1 MMPILWSGWSRGSGH
16 DGPDSSEPS
25 SHLALEEVE
34 TGVRAHILPSALLEA
49 VPDQI
54 FLWDAQGRCLECR
67 ADWQG
72 RLPQP
77 PEELVHAPLEA
88 IFPEPAS
95 WKLRR
100 ALERALATGERQVIQ
115 YQMGQN
121 DGHTQVYEG
130 HLVAY
135 SEEIVILVAKDIT
148 EQHRVQERLA
158 LQHSYLRHV
167 LDTVPHPIFIKDP
180 EGRYRFANQALA
192 ELYGLRP
199 GQIIGKRDED
209 LRFSPADAARYR
221 EADRRVLETGQEVTM
236 EADPATDPE
245 GNRRWF
251 YAIKRP
257 IYSSLDGQQEV
268 LTVAIEVTQR
278 VETEQ
283 RLNLLATALDAAAN
297 AIVITDRKGTI
308 QWVNPAFQDLTGY
321 TPQEAV
327 GQNPRILRSGVHSRP
342 FYRKLWSTIASGRV
356 WRGEIINRR
365 KDGELYIEEMTITP
379 VTDERGKVTH
389 FIAVKQDVTER
400 RRAAERMAQQAREL
414 ATQVAVARALQA
426 AEDLEGLLQEVVG
439 AMAGDR
445 VLPFQPRA
453 LLYLEPHGGSP
464 SPEGDPGQ
472 RHLAAWAG
480 SFSAAF
486 LAARGQA
493 PPVNRIHAELACTD
507 SLCLLAGADE
517 MHTHGHLT
525 VPLQAGG
532 AFLGH
537 LVLFVDDMI
546 AWDIRLTRL
555 FEVLGNQIGLAVDRI
570 QRAEELRQAK
580 LAAETANQAKSEFL
594 ANMSHEIR
602 TPMNAVIGMTNLL
615 LDTSLTPEQQE
626 FVETI
631 RVSGEALL
639 ALINDIL
646 DFSKIEAGCME
657 LEEHPFDIQEC
668 VEEVMDL
675 MAPKAAEKGLELAY
689 SVEPDV
695 ARTVMGDVTRLRQIL
710 VNLVG
715 NAIKFTETGEVVVQ
729 VSTAE
734 EQADPHLIR
743 FAVRDTGI
751 GIPPDR
757 MDRLFRSF
765 SQVDASTTRRYG
777 GTGLGLAISKQLA
790 QMMGGQMWVESQV
803 GVGSIFYFTIRAR
816 PAPDARPR
824 PLPVSAEALQALRD
838 RRVLLVDDNATTREI
853 LARQMERWQMVPTPV
868 SSGAEALDRLHRG
881 EAWDLIVLDAQMPEM
896 DGLELARRI
905 REMSPDRP
913 LPLVMLTS
921 LGCPF
926 AADRS
931 AAQEFVAVLTKP
943 VKEGPLLRTLV
954 DVCTGR
960 TSTVE
965 PTCPPDSPFQA
976 AKDTLPARPLRILLA
991 EDNTVNQKV
1000 ALHTLERLGYRAD
1013 VAANG
1018 LEVLDALAR
1027 QDYDVILM
1035 DVQMPE
1041 MDGLE
1046 ATRQIRAQFPPDRQ
1060 PTIIAMTASALPR
1073 DRERCL
1079 AAGMDGY
1086 LSKPFRVAELVE
1098 ALRHVRQPETSS
1110 PPPASPD
1117 PTPAPPNTVA
1127 GAAPSLPPIAPALEK
1142 PVELDQLLPLW
1153 HDLGGDDDG
1162 LALLDELVHSLLE
1175 SIPRL
1180 LVGMEE
1186 ALGAQNLADLR
1197 RHAHTLKSTVTTFG
1211 AHPLAQMAA
1220 ALESWAGHCL
1230 ETATPVDW
1238 ENTRAAVSSLDTAA
1252 QAVMAF
1258 YQGDW
1263 QGAFL
1268 QAVPPGHPAAPA

>member
-1 MMPILWSGWSRGSGH
+1 MMPILWSGWSLGSGH
-16 DGPDSSEPS
+16 DGQESPGSAAGV
-25 SHLALEEVE
+25 ALGEVE
-34 TGVRAHILPSALLEA
+34 DLDLVHILPSALLEA

-67 ADWQG
+67 ADWRG
-72 RLPQP
+72 ELPKP
-77 PEELVHAPLEA
+77 PEEMLHAPLEA

-100 ALERALATGERQVIQ
+100 ALERALTTGERQVVQ
-115 YQMGQN
+115 YQIGQS
-121 DGHTQVYEG
+121 DGHIRVYEG

-135 SEEIVILVAKDIT
+135 SETIAILVAKDIT

-180 EGRYRFANQALA
+180 EGRYRFANRALA

-199 GQIIGKRDED
+199 AQIIGKRDED
-209 LRFSPADAARYR
+209 LRFSPADADRYR
-221 EADRRVLETGQEVTM
+221 EADRRVLETGQEVVM
-236 EADPATDPE
+236 EADPATDQE

-268 LTVAIEVTQR
+268 LTVAIEVTQQ
-278 VETEQ
+278 VEAQQ

-297 AIVITDRKGTI
+297 AILITDRKGTI
-308 QWVNPAFQDLTGY
+308 QWVNPAFQTLTGY

-342 FYRKLWSTIASGRV
+342 FYRKLWSTIGSGKV
-356 WRGEIINRR
+356 WHGEIINRR

-379 VTDERGKVTH
+379 VTDEQGKVTH

-426 AEDLEGLLQEVVG
+426 AEDLEGLLREVVA

-445 VLPFQPRA
+445 VLPFQQRA
-453 LLYLEPHGGSP
+453 LLYLEPHGDP
-464 SPEGDPGQ
+464 DPPEEAQGQ
-472 RHLAAWAG
+472 RRLGAWTG
-480 SFSAAF
+480 TFSAGF
-486 LAARGQA
+486 LAARRHA
-493 PPVNRIHAELACTD
+493 APVNQIHTELACTD
-507 SLCLLAGADE
+507 SLCLLSEAGG
-517 MHTHGHLT
+517 MSTHGHLI

-532 AFLGH
+532 TSLGH
-537 LVLFVDDMI
+537 VVFFVDDMI
-546 AWDIRLTRL
+546 GWDIRLTRL

-689 SVEPDV
+689 SVEAGVP
-695 ARTVMGDVTRLRQIL
+695 RTVMGDVTRLRQIL

-729 VSTAE
+729 VSPEPGQEGA
-734 EQADPHLIR
+734 ALIR

-751 GIPPDR
+751 GIPADR

-790 QMMGGQMWVESQV
+790 QMMGGEMWVESQV

-816 PAPDARPR
+816 PVPTPR
-824 PLPVSAEALQALRD
+824 REQPAVQVEALQGK
-838 RRVLLVDDNATTREI
+838 RVLLVDDNATTREI
-853 LARQMERWQMVPTPV
+853 LARQMRRWQMDPTPV
-868 SSGAEALDRLHRG
+868 ASGSQALERLRQDG
-881 EAWDLIVLDAQMPEM
+881 TYDLVVLDAQMPEM
-896 DGLELARRI
+896 NGLELARRI
-905 REMSPDRP
+905 REMSPEHP

-943 VKEGPLLRTLV
+943 VKEGHLLRTLV

-965 PTCPPDSPFQA
+965 PTCSPDSPFQA

-1018 LEVLDALAR
+1018 LEVLEALAR

-1046 ATRQIRAQFPPDRQ
+1046 ATRQIRAQFPPERQ

-1098 ALRHVRQPETSS
+1098 VLRQVRLPESAS
-1110 PPPASPD
+1110 PPPEPFD
-1117 PTPAPPNTVA
+1117 ETPPTPPEALA
-1127 GAAPSLPPIAPALEK
+1127 EKSAPSLPQVDPAEN
-1142 PVELDQLLPLW
+1142 PVELAQILPLW
-1153 HDLGGDDDG
+1153 HDLGGGDEG
-1162 LALLDELVHSLLE
+1162 LELLDELVHSLLE

-1180 LVGMEE
+1180 LDGMEE
-1186 ALGAQNLADLR
+1186 ALRAQNLADLR

-1211 AHPLAQMAA
+1211 ARPLAQMAA
-1220 ALESWAGHCL
+1220 SLESWAGHCL
-1230 ETATPVDW
+1230 ETNTPVDW
-1238 ENTRAAVSSLDTAA
+1238 ESTRDAVSNLHAAA
-1252 QAVMAF
+1252 QSVMAF

-1263 QGAFL
+1263 QTAFL
-1268 QAVPPGHPAAPA
+1268 QAAHPDRPTSPA